1 MSTMSQI
8 FLLVSAGLM
17 VWFMYR
23 RIKSNPNVF
32 NNRENWSKS
41 FFTMGV
47 LGLILIAFVALLII
61 LVSK

>member
-32 NNRENWSKS
+32 NNRENWNKS